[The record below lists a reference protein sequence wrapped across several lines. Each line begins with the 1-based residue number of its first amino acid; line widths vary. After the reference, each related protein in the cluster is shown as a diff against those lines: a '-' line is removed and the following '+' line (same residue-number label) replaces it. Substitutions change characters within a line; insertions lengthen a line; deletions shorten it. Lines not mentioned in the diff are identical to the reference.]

1 MAQNRSEEE
10 VYESTNEEVN
20 MQLSK
25 MSEVQQSNRNE
36 LLNLVELIA
45 STTGIVP

>member
-1 MAQNRSEEE
+1 VAQNRSEEE